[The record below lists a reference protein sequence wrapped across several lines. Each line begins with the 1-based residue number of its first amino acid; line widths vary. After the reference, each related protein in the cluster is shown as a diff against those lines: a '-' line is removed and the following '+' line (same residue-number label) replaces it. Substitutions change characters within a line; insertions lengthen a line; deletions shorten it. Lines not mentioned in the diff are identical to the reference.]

1 MLVVDY
7 TDIIDRYRDL
17 DIDDIEALLED
28 ETELLVCLQLPR
40 QLGVSDDWIKLY
52 GFPIG
57 EDAPDL
63 VVRQFTGSRYP
74 ELKKNL
80 VAQFLAPF
88 RGVSELRS
96 EHVAP
101 TLAGD
106 VVVRSHW
113 KAPIVDGAP
122 DYSRIVIVDL
132 DISDLR
138 ATENALE
145 EGSKSK
151 DRLMASLAHE
161 LRNPLTAVVGFSSI
175 LTSEWGSLDE
185 ASRLQMAEEI
195 ATQVSDVSSLL
206 DDFLTFKVDHS
217 LHIDDNLLVLGDVL
231 ASLDLSRVNVDIDP
245 DVVVQGDAV
254 RIRQVIR
261 NLLRNAQRHGGPVQ
275 SLIAGKTA
283 DGVVKV
289 LAVDNGQG
297 VSSEILG
304 QLFQPFAH
312 GSKAGSLGLGL
323 AVSHR
328 LAEAMGGDLRY
339 RRQDNLTIFELE
351 LRAGAVAL
359 SRTSGGD
366 DLDGDPVQYS
376 VAGQRI
382 HLPRRQPV

>member
-1 MLVVDY
+1 MCVNLRLDSSIQREIEHLASAAAVPMLVVDY
-7 TDIIDRYRDL
+7 TDIIDRYQDL
-17 DIDDIEALLED
+17 DIDEIEALLED
-28 ETELLVCLQLPR
+28 ETELLACLQLPR

-80 VAQFLAPF
+80 IAQFLAPF

-113 KAPIVDGAP
+113 KAPIVDGSP

-175 LTSEWGSLDE
+175 LTSEWGSMDE
-185 ASRLQMAEEI
+185 ASRLQMAGEI

-206 DDFLTFKVDHS
+206 DDFLTFKFDHS
-217 LHIDDNLLVLGDVL
+217 LHVEDNLLVLGDVL
-231 ASLDLSRVNVDIDP
+231 ASLDLTGVNVDIDP

-261 NLLRNAQRHGGPVQ
+261 NLVRNAQRHGGAMQ
-275 SLIAGKTA
+275 SLTAEVA
-283 DGVVKV
+283 DGMVRV
-289 LAVDNGQG
+289 LVVDNGPG
-297 VSSEILG
+297 VSNEVLG

-312 GSKAGSLGLGL
+312 GSNAGSLGLGL

-328 LAEAMGGDLRY
+328 LAQAMEGDLTY
-339 RRQDNLTIFELE
+339 RRQDDLTTFELE
-351 LRAGAVAL
+351 LRAGA
-359 SRTSGGD
+359 S
-366 DLDGDPVQYS
+366 
-376 VAGQRI
+376 
-382 HLPRRQPV
+382 H